1 MSCAPTE
8 LWAAVEPQRG
18 DRMDRLAVST
28 PAEKTDNTES
38 NPGGVTGI
46 IVAVSENLF
55 IFASEKIE
63 LCVHEQSISTIDCWN
78 KSDLCFRTMRI
89 YNYGWRNKWSRF

>member
-1 MSCAPTE
+1 M
-8 LWAAVEPQRG
+8 AAEPQRG
-18 DRMDRLAVST
+18 DGMDRQSVST

-55 IFASEKIE
+55 IFAGRKNRRGKI
-63 LCVHEQSISTIDCWN
+63 
-78 KSDLCFRTMRI
+78 
-89 YNYGWRNKWSRF
+89 

>member
-8 LWAAVEPQRG
+8 LWVAAEPQRG
-18 DRMDRLAVST
+18 DRMDRQAVST

-55 IFASEKIE
+55 IFAG
-63 LCVHEQSISTIDCWN
+63 
-78 KSDLCFRTMRI
+78 RTNRLGKYDKGRKGAI
-89 YNYGWRNKWSRF
+89 LARHCD